1 MNQLSNSKNR
11 VMSSGVGGGVGDV
24 GGVGDGGGVG
34 GGGGGGD
41 GGGLRMV
48 TDIQSLVHISKLHT
62 A

>member
-11 VMSSGVGGGVGDV
+11 VMSSGVGGGGGDGV
-24 GGVGDGGGVG
+24 GGMR

>member
-1 MNQLSNSKNR
+1 
-11 VMSSGVGGGVGDV
+11 MSSGVGGR
-24 GGVGDGGGVG
+24 GGNVGGVG